1 MKKERQRGGL
11 RAERE
16 VGTRGG
22 GGGGGNGTKGDGNQE
37 GAEKNKR
44 GSEVEDGS
52 RMEGKNRGKRTC
64 AVNVESWQS
73 G

>member
-11 RAERE
+11 RAQRE
-16 VGTRGG
+16 V
-22 GGGGGNGTKGDGNQE
+22 GGNGTKGDGNQE

-44 GSEVEDGS
+44 ERSGRWS
-52 RMEGKNRGKRTC
+52 RMEWKNRGKRTC

>member
-11 RAERE
+11 RAQRE
-16 VGTRGG
+16 VGTR

-44 GSEVEDGS
+44 ERSGRWS